1 MVSSNT
7 NGMEEVWS
15 HLLSVST
22 LGMVIA
28 SALKRQNF
36 FQTHLKH
43 VLAGNCFSTFFLI
56 RFFFFLF
63 VFYKLPFSSSE
74 TRTHDMDEKTKSFIL
89 ISGKRGAGE
98 GGRLWQNFLLV
109 FGVKKFYLS
118 LHGES
123 IRKSAHVPSWW
134 LSDFFFSSSSCFIRK
149 QLLGGKN
156 ALLRTKRSK
165 LSGKLQS
172 SFDNAREKDFT

>member
-1 MVSSNT
+1 MAWKKCDRTFFPSPPSAWLSLRLWRDKTSFKHTWN
-7 NGMEEVWS
+7 MFS
-15 HLLSVST
+15 QAIAFLRFFLSV
-22 LGMVIA
+22 
-28 SALKRQNF
+28 
-36 FQTHLKH
+36 
-43 VLAGNCFSTFFLI
+43 
-56 RFFFFLF
+56 FFFFLF

-172 SFDNAREKDFT
+172 SFDNAREKDLT